1 MTLGS
6 AAAVPAPARAGAS
19 RAARPSRWHAGTL
32 AAAGTIPV
40 TAVNAAR
47 RPSCRSEG
55 HHPANDRPAIP
66 TRAYES
72 GSGHGHDAAPA
83 CHPHPPR
90 PPPHPAVTWWV
101 PGAEPAGPP
110 LRRQG
115 RSLRSRRCRD
125 RAAPGPGP
133 RRPLRPLPGSNH
145 GAGHSLPGHRRQA
158 PTGSPPATPPQPATA
173 TPRHAARPAAAAL
186 KPAPQQTK
194 TARHSTS
201 QAQEARK
208 LDRAASYEP
217 LSLLTQRD

>member
-115 RSLRSRRCRD
+115 RSLRSRRCATGLRPALD
-125 RAAPGPGP
+125 PGDLCGPSRAATTGQATACPAT
-133 RRPLRPLPGSNH
+133 
-145 GAGHSLPGHRRQA
+145 GARHPPGHRR
-158 PTGSPPATPPQPATA
+158 PPLPSPPPPRPATRPGQPPLPSNQPHSKPKPHVTA
-173 TPRHAARPAAAAL
+173 PARP
-186 KPAPQQTK
+186 
-194 TARHSTS
+194 
-201 QAQEARK
+201 RK
-208 LDRAASYEP
+208 RESLTEP
-217 LSLLTQRD
+217 LHMSR